1 MTGSRPPSDF
11 PHRIER
17 TEPPLEGN
25 QKEQF
30 VALWE
35 KIFETSYDFLENTL
49 TGAEGK
55 FNRDLIY
62 SISRD
67 GETAATSHVTVAR
80 RDPEI
85 GGLGEVATAPCHRR
99 QGMAGAA
106 CERALQDFKASG
118 GEALFLGT
126 GNPDA
131 ARVYHRLGWR
141 KLCGSNAM
149 VALSRR
155 QSPEEY
161 LVDYFCGGQPG
172 EIRPAS
178 PEVRVAMIPLIHT
191 PHDWKILDANA
202 GIHSNRYQV
211 QPSVMGL
218 YPRYESLLS
227 TGGTWFE
234 LRCDRGRTVG
244 LASARMT
251 EPGVCRIDGFA
262 HALYMEGW
270 PELMDRAC
278 RWGSERGAGAS
289 KAAVCIEDEEK
300 LKSFR
305 QLGFCIDRLPGPD
318 MAVCDRTIASLILR
332 KETET
337 G

>member
-1 MTGSRPPSDF
+1 MTGSTPSSDF

-17 TEPPLEGN
+17 TEPPLEES

-30 VALWE
+30 VELWE
-35 KIFETSYDFLENTL
+35 GIFETSYDFLENTL
-49 TGAEGK
+49 IGAEAK
-55 FNRDLIY
+55 FNSDLFY
-62 SISRD
+62 SISPD

-85 GGLGEVATAPCHRR
+85 GGLGEVATATRHRR
-99 QGMAGAA
+99 QGMAAAA
-106 CERALQDFKASG
+106 CERALQDFRENG

-149 VALSRR
+149 VALSRG

-161 LVDYFCGGQPG
+161 LVDYFRGGQPG

-191 PHDWKILDANA
+191 PHDWKILDANV

-244 LASARMT
+244 LASARMA
-251 EPGVCRIDGFA
+251 EGGVCRIDGFI
-262 HALYMEGW
+262 HPLYLEGW

-278 RWGSERGAGAS
+278 SWGSERGAGAS
-289 KAAVCIEDEEK
+289 EAAVCIEDEEK
-300 LKSFR
+300 MEAFR
-305 QLGFCIDRLPGPD
+305 RLGFGMDRRPGPD
-318 MAVCDRTIASLILR
+318 MAVCDRAVASLILR

>member
-1 MTGSRPPSDF
+1 MTGPTPSSDF

-17 TEPPLEGN
+17 TEPPLEEN

-35 KIFETSYDFLENTL
+35 GIFETSYDFLENTL
-49 TGAEGK
+49 TGAEAK
-55 FNRDLIY
+55 FNSDLFY

-67 GETAATSHVTVAR
+67 GETAATSHVTAAR
-80 RDPEI
+80 RDPGI
-85 GGLGEVATAPCHRR
+85 GGLGEVATAARHRR
-99 QGMAGAA
+99 QGMAAAA
-106 CERALQDFKASG
+106 CERALQDFGDNG

-161 LVDYFCGGQPG
+161 LVDYFRGGQPG

-191 PHDWKILDANA
+191 PHDWKILDANV

-244 LASARMT
+244 LASAPDGGGRCLQDRRIHPSALQRRMART
-251 EPGVCRIDGFA
+251 HGQGLSLGKRTGSRGKRSRGLHRRRGENGGVSPAWFW
-262 HALYMEGW
+262 H
-270 PELMDRAC
+270 
-278 RWGSERGAGAS
+278 
-289 KAAVCIEDEEK
+289 
-300 LKSFR
+300 
-305 QLGFCIDRLPGPD
+305 GPPP
-318 MAVCDRTIASLILR
+318 RSGHGR
-332 KETET
+332 R
-337 G
+337 